1 MIILNWNYDF
11 MCVNNI
17 YPVTWFMIRGIVSY
31 RDLCI
36 AIRIAMPQAVHHDMS
51 ANIHRDM
58 HRDTSVDIQ

>member
-1 MIILNWNYDF
+1 MS
-11 MCVNNI
+11 VNNI
-17 YPVTWFMIRGIVSY
+17 YPVAWFMIRGIVSY

-36 AIRIAMPQAVHHDMS
+36 AIRIAMPQAAHHDMS